1 MTSMV
6 YNLHGFYGFYPLFWV
21 QSISQTLFSSPYTD
35 STHNIPLFLSFKN
48 RNDRFIKK
56 KKKSTSGSQDL
67 DSISQSLLLESK
79 SFHSQRGIMS
89 KKKQY
94 SEQRWK
100 IVDYFHRLSFYN
112 GENIHTQARL
122 LCKEYFPFIQR

>member
-1 MTSMV
+1 MGFMGFIHYFEYKVFPRLYFLPLTLTALTIYLSSFLLKIEMTD
-6 YNLHGFYGFYPLFWV
+6 LL
-21 QSISQTLFSSPYTD
+21 
-35 STHNIPLFLSFKN
+35 
-48 RNDRFIKK
+48 

-94 SEQRWK
+94 SEQR
-100 IVDYFHRLSFYN
+100 
-112 GENIHTQARL
+112 
-122 LCKEYFPFIQR
+122 

>member
-1 MTSMV
+1 MGFMGFIHYFEYKVFPRLYFLPLTLTALTIYLSSFLLKIEMTD
-6 YNLHGFYGFYPLFWV
+6 LL
-21 QSISQTLFSSPYTD
+21 
-35 STHNIPLFLSFKN
+35 
-48 RNDRFIKK
+48 KK

-94 SEQRWK
+94 SEQR
-100 IVDYFHRLSFYN
+100 
-112 GENIHTQARL
+112 
-122 LCKEYFPFIQR
+122 

>member
-1 MTSMV
+1 MGFMGFIHYFEYKVFPRLYFLPLTLTALTIYLSSFLLKIEMTD
-6 YNLHGFYGFYPLFWV
+6 LL
-21 QSISQTLFSSPYTD
+21 
-35 STHNIPLFLSFKN
+35 
-48 RNDRFIKK
+48 K

-94 SEQRWK
+94 SEQR
-100 IVDYFHRLSFYN
+100 
-112 GENIHTQARL
+112 
-122 LCKEYFPFIQR
+122 